1 MTRLAFRHYSSNQL
15 FFEVGFIMAQKV
27 TEKITVKAFKREKL
41 GKEATKKLR
50 REGKVPLIVYGG
62 GGDCLPVAAN
72 LRDIAAILRSETG
85 YHTVFTL
92 DVEGIG
98 ASDVIFQDRQIH
110 PVTGRLLHAD
120 LRRIAKGEKIE
131 VEIPIHLVG
140 EPEGVKVQGGIL
152 EQVLREIKVLCDPLN
167 MPEFIE
173 LDVSNLK
180 VGQSLHVS
188 EAKFPEGLE
197 VLEDPDTAIA
207 TVVYVKE
214 EELEPQ
220 LESSEPEV
228 IGKKQEPK
236 ESKEE

>member
-1 MTRLAFRHYSSNQL
+1 
-15 FFEVGFIMAQKV
+15 MA
-27 TEKITVKAFKREKL
+27 EKITVKAVKRDKL
-41 GKEATKKLR
+41 GKEAAKKLR
-50 REGKVPLIVYGG
+50 REGKVPVVVYGG
-62 GGDCLPVAAN
+62 GGDCLSVAAD
-72 LRDIAAILRSETG
+72 LKDLAAILRSETS
-85 YHTVFTL
+85 YHTIFTL
-92 DVEGIG
+92 DIEGVG

-120 LRRIAKGEKIE
+120 LRRISKGEKIE

-173 LDVSNLK
+173 LDVSHLK

-197 VLEDPDTAIA
+197 ILEDPETAIA

-220 LESSEPEV
+220 TEAGAEPEV
-228 IGKKQEPK
+228 IGKKQDKDK
-236 ESKEE
+236 EKEE

>member
-1 MTRLAFRHYSSNQL
+1 M
-15 FFEVGFIMAQKV
+15 M
-27 TEKITVKAFKREKL
+27 EKITVKAIKREEM
-41 GKEATKKLR
+41 GKEAAKKLR
-50 REGKVPLIVYGG
+50 RQGKVPMIIYGG
-62 GGDCLPVAAN
+62 GGNPIPVAAD
-72 LRDIAAILRSETG
+72 LKDIAAILRSETG

-92 DVEGIG
+92 DIEGVG
-98 ASDVIFQDRQIH
+98 ENTVIFQDRQIH

-131 VEIPIHLVG
+131 VAIPIHLVG

-152 EQVLREIKVLCDPLN
+152 EQVLREITVLCDPLN

-173 LDVSNLK
+173 IDVSHLK
-180 VGQSLHVS
+180 VGQSLHVF

-197 VLEDPDTAIA
+197 IKEEPEAVIA

-220 LESSEPEV
+220 TQSAGEPEV
-228 IGKKQEPK
+228 ISKKK
-236 ESKEE
+236 EKEEKE